1 MPQLLRNING
11 IIEAFGRYARTEGGC
26 TVLTRGELKKLLEHE
41 FANVIVKP
49 HDPATV
55 DEVLRL
61 LDEDHT
67 GTVDFKEFLVL
78 VFKVAQACF
87 KTLSEGPGG
96 ACRSQA
102 PGSYYSGSSKELQES
117 QRISTEVGRDERQQP
132 HQGSSHEQIEQASRR
147 QTRPDTQYQG
157 RDRSQDRKA
166 EFQRQERVSQ
176 QTQVTGHVEQS
187 RRTGDD
193 KRHQDREGRTER
205 QSRFGEQTNETTATT
220 AIQTQRGTSQ
230 TLEQD
235 RRYHTGRTNIQTQ
248 ESIYGQTR
256 GNETHGQN
264 RSQTSQAVAGGHS
277 QSQAGPQT
285 QTHTQTIEQRQ
296 TGNSGI
302 QTQESINCQTSGT
315 ETHGQ
320 DWSQTSQVVTGGHIP
335 TQTGSQIQTHTQITE
350 QDRGCQTGNTNNQ
363 TQGFTCGQARG
374 TETHGRDWSQTSQVV
389 TGGHLPTQSGSYTW
403 THTQTAEQSRN
414 HQSGSTGIQ
423 TQASTCSQT
432 RGTESH
438 GQQWS
443 QTLTGHN
450 QTQTGP
456 HTQTHTQ
463 TMDPGRNHQTESTS
477 FQTQESTR
485 GPTQGR
491 EIHSQEMSQTS
502 QARTGGHIQTQAG
515 SYTQTVEQGWSQS
528 TSQSAG
534 ARGQGQ
540 TQMHTG
546 SSQTQITVGNYNTGK
561 PEPVSQVQTGT
572 RSETGRQDWNSTH
585 PCRTERQ
592 DERDTEFSRGPGG
605 QAQTGTSS
613 ETGRQDWNSTRVS
626 GTGRQDEGDTEF
638 SGEWVDDHTRE
649 IVIRSQDQGRGH
661 SEHPSA

>member
-87 KTLSEGPGG
+87 KTLSKGPGG

-117 QRISTEVGRDERQQP
+117 QRISTEAGRDEKQQP
-132 HQGSSHEQIEQASRR
+132 QERSSRDQIEQASGR
-147 QTRPDTQYQG
+147 QTRPDTQYRG

-176 QTQVTGHVEQS
+176 QTQVTGHVEQT

-235 RRYHTGRTNIQTQ
+235 RRYHTGRTNSQTQ

-256 GNETHGQN
+256 GNETHGQT

-277 QSQAGPQT
+277 QSQAGSQT
-285 QTHTQTIEQRQ
+285 QTHTQTIQQRQ
-296 TGNSGI
+296 TGNTGI

-320 DWSQTSQVVTGGHIP
+320 DWSQTSQGVTRGHIP
-335 TQTGSQIQTHTQITE
+335 TQTRSQIQTHTQITE

-363 TQGFTCGQARG
+363 TQGFTCGQTRG
-374 TETHGRDWSQTSQVV
+374 TETHGQDWSQTSQVV
-389 TGGHLPTQSGSYTW
+389 TGGHIPTQAGSDTW
-403 THTQTAEQSRN
+403 THTQTVEQSRN
-414 HQSGSTGIQ
+414 HQSGSKGIQ

-432 RGTESH
+432 RGNESH
-438 GQQWS
+438 
-443 QTLTGHN
+443 
-450 QTQTGP
+450 
-456 HTQTHTQ
+456 
-463 TMDPGRNHQTESTS
+463 
-477 FQTQESTR
+477 
-485 GPTQGR
+485 

-528 TSQSAG
+528 ANQSAG

-540 TQMHTG
+540 TQMQTG
-546 SSQTQITVGNYNTGK
+546 SSQTQIT
-561 PEPVSQVQTGT
+561 
-572 RSETGRQDWNSTH
+572 
-585 PCRTERQ
+585 
-592 DERDTEFSRGPGG
+592 DERDTGFNRGPGG

-613 ETGRQDWNSTRVS
+613 ETGQQDWSSTHAS